1 MTARKRWQAPTSDK
15 WKHNS
20 IPIQICQFNFDRFLQ
35 PNHTNLNK
43 VQLKFIWGLIEFSS
57 SSEIEPIFMRTFCSY
72 SNVVKQTNTRQIWWW
87 TWQQMKRQKVQ
98 KDKINMKMGPNQR
111 RRRKRHPERGDWHK
125 TKENRTN
132 TRQFLWWN
140 WHIKLQL
147 IQYNQKGKTRCKTKC
162 ASSHKRQSLMW
173 RGFSN
178 WSRLTLIVWGH
189 EHVDLEALRQKM
201 RRRGKKGKRPWQG
214 LSMRALE
221 VSAHG
226 LLLPSMSSKLIALPS
241 TWLWRLWWMPEI

>member
-1 MTARKRWQAPTSDK
+1 MTARKRWQAQTCDK

-57 SSEIEPIFMRTFCSY
+57 SSEIEPIFMCTFCSY
-72 SNVVKQTNTRQIWWW
+72 SNVVKQTNMYKTNLMMILAANEKTKRP
-87 TWQQMKRQKVQ
+87 KRQQ
-98 KDKINMKMGPNQR
+98 KIWKWDQTKAKNKR
-111 RRRKRHPERGDWHK
+111 RPERGDWHK

-132 TRQFLWWN
+132 TRQILWWN
-140 WHIKLQL
+140 WHLKLRL

-178 WSRLTLIVWGH
+178 WSGLTLIVWGH

-214 LSMRALE
+214 LSMGALE

-226 LLLPSMSSKLIALPS
+226 LLLPSMSSKSIALPS
-241 TWLWRLWWMPEI
+241 TWWMPEI